1 MDYDINNL
9 KDYGLNVE
17 DGLKYTGG
25 KEKYIAA
32 VLRYMKNHDRNREEL
47 DAFLGSDDI
56 ERYKVRVHALKSN
69 SKMIGA
75 VEIGR
80 EFEALESAALGG
92 KIDYI
97 RDNNDRVMN
106 LYDGLVNK
114 LAPLRELGEVRPTDE
129 IDADK
134 ARVVADEF
142 LKALDEFDDELAKK
156 HATVLSGYPFR
167 ITQKQKLKNAVRYIE
182 DFMYDEAADIIKDIY
197 TSIE

>member
-134 ARVVADEF
+134 ARVVADEL

>member
-56 ERYKVRVHALKSN
+56 ERYKVKVHALKSN

-134 ARVVADEF
+134 ARVVADEL